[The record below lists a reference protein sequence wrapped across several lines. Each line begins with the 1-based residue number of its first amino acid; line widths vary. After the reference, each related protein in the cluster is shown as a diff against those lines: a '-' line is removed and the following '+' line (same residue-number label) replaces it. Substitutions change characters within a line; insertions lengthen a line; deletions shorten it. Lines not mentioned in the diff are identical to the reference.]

1 MLKYDIRLYGKVKF
15 QMEVNRWVNK
25 RWAEKK
31 SKKAKKQKD
40 IIHNKNNAI
49 NLFNTSYLF
58 KSTHN
63 SMG

>member
-1 MLKYDIRLYGKVKF
+1 MSRK
-15 QMEVNRWVNK
+15 
-25 RWAEKK
+25 EKQK

-58 KSTHN
+58 KSTYN